1 MKQLEV
7 RLFIEIDENQTT
19 SEDVIFHLDSA
30 IDDIIGGVV
39 KRVDL
44 IDEKQA

>member
-1 MKQLEV
+1 MKRLEI
-7 RLFIEIDENQTT
+7 RMYIDTDETQTDT
-19 SEDVIFHLDSA
+19 SEVIHRIDTE

-44 IDEKQA
+44 IDETEI